1 MQRNAR
7 TYQHVEYIDRIDA
20 CDETITA
27 LCDATRAVTRFSR
40 SEVAATVMQSR

>member
-1 MQRNAR
+1 MQRNATAR
-7 TYQHVEYIDRIDA
+7 YIDRIDA

-40 SEVAATVMQSR
+40 SEVAAHRHAIVGDA